1 MIALLRHQRPAPIG
15 PLRKPVPRGASRMV
29 VREPLSKR
37 LPRPSLAGLQRLV
50 WPLLLLGLGYGAYE
64 LGQRLLPYADQP
76 IARVSV
82 QGDLH
87 YVSREEVARQVA
99 PFVQSSFFHV
109 DLESMHG
116 ELERIPWIA
125 EARVRRVWPDQ
136 VLIQLEEQ
144 LPVARWGD
152 EALLNNQG
160 VAFAPGK
167 LAGYE
172 HLPRLWG
179 PQRAQQQVMQQ
190 YQMLSQLLRPLDL
203 TVASLELRERGS
215 WFVTTGRGIEL
226 LLGRDHVVEKL
237 RRFISVYD
245 KTLKQDSENIARVD
259 LRYPNGMAVA
269 WRQPPAAP
277 ATGDKAGERQ

>member
-29 VREPLSKR
+29 VREPLR
-37 LPRPSLAGLQRLV
+37 LRMPRLSLSGLQRLV
-50 WPLLLLGLGYGAYE
+50 WPLLLLGLGFGAYE

-76 IARVSV
+76 IARVNV

-87 YVSREEVARQVA
+87 YVSRAALAQQVA
-99 PFVQSSFFHV
+99 PFVQSSFFRV
-109 DLESMHG
+109 DLATMRS
-116 ELERIPWIA
+116 ELEQMPWIA
-125 EARVRRVWPDQ
+125 EAQVRRVWPDQ

-152 EALLNNQG
+152 QALLNNQG
-160 VAFAPGK
+160 MAFAPGD
-167 LAGYE
+167 LNGYE
-172 HLPRLWG
+172 HLPKLWG

-190 YQMLSQLLRPLDL
+190 YQMLSQLLRPLDI

-215 WFVTTGRGIEL
+215 WFVTTGRGMEM

-237 RRFISVYD
+237 RRFISVYE

-259 LRYPNGMAVA
+259 LRYPNGLAVA
-269 WRQPPAAP
+269 WRQPPATQAP
-277 ATGDKAGERQ
+277 GEHAGERQ